1 MGSAYRT
8 SSIIGICLDNLEFVI
23 NYHHLNLYVLEN
35 GYNSSLFSLIE
46 FLDELKRKI
55 DNYITY
61 YNHNRYHWNLKKMP
75 PV

>member
-1 MGSAYRT
+1 
-8 SSIIGICLDNLEFVI
+8 
-23 NYHHLNLYVLEN
+23 
-35 GYNSSLFSLIE
+35 YNSILFSLIE

-61 YNHNRYHWNLKKMP
+61 YNHNRYQWNLKKMA

>member
-1 MGSAYRT
+1 M
-8 SSIIGICLDNLEFVI
+8 EFII
-23 NYHHLNLYVLEN
+23 NYRHLNLYVLEN
-35 GYNSSLFSLIE
+35 GYNSILFSLIE

-61 YNHNRYHWNLKKMP
+61 YNHNRYQWNPKKIT